1 MEEKDTISLGEKLHN
16 LRWLWISLA
25 ALAIVITVSVLV
37 YFGIFGQYDV
47 YTVVSSTDL
56 GGRDGSFIEFEG
68 ALLSYS
74 RDGATLSDYD
84 GNLIWTE
91 TYDMQTPVAV
101 VSEGELLI
109 YDKTGNGLVVLTRA
123 GEQGAIST
131 TLPVVRADI
140 SDNGIV
146 AVLMQDRDTGYIN
159 VYHSDGG
166 LVASGQVH
174 LENTGYPISLA
185 ISPDGQRLLVSMIC
199 VSEGTVAA
207 QLSFYD
213 FGELGEGQKDN
224 IIASFNYVGGVFPE
238 VGFFADGSAIAF
250 GTKEVIIYSAG
261 KKPETSHRFT
271 TSAEIGSVFRSGKG
285 FGLIQK
291 AGEDKNTLT
300 VYDSRG
306 HARFE
311 KTVRLDYN
319 QVRFISNDDILIA
332 NGEQAILYNTHGIR
346 RFHHT
351 FSDGFVTLMPSG
363 GLRDYILV
371 EGKKCSRI
379 KLR

>member
-1 MEEKDTISLGEKLHN
+1 MEEKETISFAEKVHSV
-16 LRWLWISLA
+16 RWLWITLA
-25 ALAIVITVSVLV
+25 VVVLVGTVSALV
-37 YFGIFGQYDV
+37 YLGIFNRYDSFS
-47 YTVVSSTDL
+47 VVSSADL

-109 YDKTGNGLVVLTRA
+109 YDKTGNGLVVMTRA

-140 SDNGIV
+140 SDNGVV

-159 VYHSDGG
+159 VYQADGG
-166 LVASGQVH
+166 LMASGQVH

-213 FGELGEGQKDN
+213 FGDLGSTQKDN
-224 IIASFNYVGGVFPE
+224 IIASFNYVGSVFPE

-250 GTKEVIIYSAG
+250 GTREIIIYSGG
-261 KKPETSHRFT
+261 KKPES
-271 TSAEIGSVFRSGKG
+271 SARISASSEIGSVFKNRKG
-285 FGLIQK
+285 FAVINK

-300 VYDSRG
+300 VYDHKG
-306 HARFE
+306 HVKFE

-319 QVRFISNDDILIA
+319 KAQYISNGDILIA
-332 NGEQAILYNTHGIR
+332 NGDQVILYNGHGIR

-351 FSDGFVTLMPSG
+351 FSDGFVALMPSG
-363 GLRDYILV
+363 GLRDYVLV

-379 KLR
+379 KFR